1 MGAADVGL
9 PRGQPGDPQLHNRQ
23 AAREQLTG
31 VSFEQNRKTSIS
43 IQVPAAAH
51 SELRDEAQ
59 LSGFSE
65 VLKDQTYQE
74 TQGAL
79 ELESFFEDNDE
90 VYQVLAKD
98 YI

>member
-1 MGAADVGL
+1 MDSEDVYL
-9 PRGQPGDPQLHNRQ
+9 SQEKSNPLWLYHHQ